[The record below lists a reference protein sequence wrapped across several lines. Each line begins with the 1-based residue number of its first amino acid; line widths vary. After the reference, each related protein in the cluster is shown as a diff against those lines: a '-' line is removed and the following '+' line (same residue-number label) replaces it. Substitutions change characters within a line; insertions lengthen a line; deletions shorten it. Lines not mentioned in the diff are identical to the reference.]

1 MTAFTIEFTVEQG
14 ISIQR
19 AHLNEWKTV
28 LTPEAYVALEEYATR
43 DNDKAVDGLDICR
56 GEALRNFIQQYAI
69 NVAYNYKTS
78 LNK

>member
-1 MTAFTIEFTVEQG
+1 MKAFTLDFTVEQG
-14 ISIQR
+14 IKVQQT
-19 AHLNEWKTV
+19 HLNEWKTI

-78 LNK
+78 PNK